1 MKPQEDTHWSF
12 GAATVDITP
21 TEPIFLAGYM
31 RDEPSGDVRNPIHA
45 KVAFFQSADG
55 TKALIINADLIG
67 FSRDQIAYLTREAAI
82 RYGIAREHIILSATH
97 NHSGP
102 AVDGVLPLFH
112 PFTEKTKSVV
122 ERYTKKLLQNIL
134 EGIED
139 AQANAESCQLSYHT
153 GLAGFAVNRRRAA
166 NYLRHYATVVDQDV
180 PVLMATNANGVI
192 RGLLFGYACH
202 TTVMFDN
209 LIDGDY
215 SGYAQMEL
223 EAEHPECTAIFLAG
237 CGGDCNPLPRRRV
250 SLAQTYGHL
259 LATAVLDAIAGEG
272 TVLAESQIAG
282 IFHEI
287 DLSLEPA
294 PSIESIQAELA
305 PDTLRQRVIQEQ
317 FRPIPPE
324 WTPEETEKQIGRS
337 VGGARR
343 KILHQLELDH
353 LGARPTSIP
362 YPIQVLRLGG
372 VLSLVALA
380 GEPVADYALRIK
392 EQHGFLTTW
401 PMGYCKELVAYI
413 PALRVLQEGGYE
425 GKTSMSEYGW
435 PSPFCPDVE
444 HRILQEVDT
453 QMAVLG
459 RLNTAIEHNT
469 RDLLVFT

>member
-1 MKPQEDTHWSF
+1 MKSQEDIHWSF

-21 TEPIFLAGYM
+21 AEPIFLAGYM

-55 TKALIINADLIG
+55 TKALIINADLVG
-67 FSRDQIAYLTREAAI
+67 FSRDQIAYLTKEAAI

-112 PFTEKTKSVV
+112 PFTEETKAVV
-122 ERYTKKLLQNIL
+122 ERYTKKLLQDIL
-134 EGIED
+134 AGIED
-139 AQANAESCQLSYHT
+139 AQANAEPCRLSYHT
-153 GLAGFAVNRRRAA
+153 ALAGFAVNRRRAA
-166 NYLRHYATVVDQDV
+166 SYLRHYPTVVDHDV
-180 PVLMATNANGVI
+180 PALVATNADGVI

-223 EAEHPECTAIFLAG
+223 EAELPECTAIFLAG
-237 CGGDCNPLPRRRV
+237 CGGDANPLPRRRV

-259 LATAVLDAIAGEG
+259 LATAVQDAIAAEG
-272 TVLAESQIAG
+272 MAITKSQIAG
-282 IFHEI
+282 VYNEI

-294 PSIESIQAELA
+294 PSIESIQAELES
-305 PDTLRQRVIQEQ
+305 DTLRQRVIREQ

-324 WTPEETEKQIGRS
+324 WTTEETEKQINRS

-343 KILHQLELDH
+343 KLLHQLELDR
-353 LGARPTSIP
+353 LGGRPTSLP

-392 EQHGFLTTW
+392 EHHGFLTTW
-401 PMGYCKELVAYI
+401 PMGYCNELVAYI
-413 PALRVLQEGGYE
+413 PSLRVLQEGGYE

-435 PSPFCPDVE
+435 PAPFCADVE
-444 HRILQEVDT
+444 KLILQEVEG
-453 QMAVLG
+453 QMA
-459 RLNTAIEHNT
+459 AIGTLSVEPEHVST
-469 RDLLVFT
+469 DHLIPA

>member
-1 MKPQEDTHWSF
+1 MKALEDTNWSF
-12 GAATVDITP
+12 GAATINITP

-55 TKALIINADLIG
+55 TKALIINADLVG

-102 AVDGVLPLFH
+102 AVDSVLSLFH
-112 PFTEKTKSVV
+112 PFTDETQAVV
-122 ERYTKKLLQNIL
+122 ERYTKKLLQDIL

-153 GLAGFAVNRRRAA
+153 ALAGFAVNRRRAA
-166 NYLRHYATVVDQDV
+166 THLRHYPTVVDHDV
-180 PVLMATNANGVI
+180 PVLMATSADGRI
-192 RGLLFGYACH
+192 LGLLFGYACH

-209 LIDGDY
+209 YIDGDY

-250 SLAQTYGHL
+250 SLSQTYGHI

-272 TVLAESQIAG
+272 TVLSNSEIAG

-287 DLSLEPA
+287 ELPLDTP

-305 PDTLRQRVIQEQ
+305 ADTLRARVIKDQ

-324 WTPEETEKQIGRS
+324 WTPEETEKQINRS

-343 KILHQLELDH
+343 KLLHQLELDR
-353 LGARPTSIP
+353 LGSRPTSIP

-401 PMGYCKELVAYI
+401 PMGYCNELVAYI
-413 PALRVLQEGGYE
+413 PSLRVLQEGGYE
-425 GKTSMSEYGW
+425 GKTSMAEYGW
-435 PSPFCPDVE
+435 PSPFRPDVE
-444 HRILQEVDT
+444 IRILQEVKA
-453 QMAVLG
+453 QMA
-459 RLNTAIEHNT
+459 AIETLTTSPDRHSA
-469 RDLLVFT
+469 DLLLPT